1 VPPGLAELLRMA
13 LAQGKEVID
22 KDADVSKSVARRDQS
37 DEWMTENGQSA
48 PERRVKYVSFRWRD
62 VGQPPRV
69 VDKVG
74 SGFGAGAEEGSR
86 FDKSHR
92 EGEAKTNERFRL
104 AKMGQDDED
113 ELGKVLKAEPDVHIC
128 IG

>member
-37 DEWMTENGQSA
+37 DGWMTENGRSG
-48 PERRVKYVSFRWRD
+48 PGRRVKCVSFRWSD

-74 SGFGAGAEEGSR
+74 SVFGAGAEEGSR

-92 EGEAKTNERFRL
+92 EGKAKTNERFRL

-113 ELGKVLKAEPDVHIC
+113 ELRKVLKAEPDVHIC